1 MNPTAPSA
9 TLRRSREPLSYS
21 AGDATV
27 IAAYDRITPTSLHA
41 LERLANLALDGG
53 CTRLVFD
60 LYEVNDVD
68 PGAVDLLRAALRGG
82 RLRGATLA
90 VVGVR
95 PALMLA
101 LQELDAGA
109 ISIHPNMRAALAP
122 TYSGAGR

>member
-1 MNPTAPSA
+1 M
-9 TLRRSREPLSYS
+9 
-21 AGDATV
+21 
-27 IAAYDRITPTSLHA
+27 
-41 LERLANLALDGG
+41 
-53 CTRLVFD
+53 VFD

-101 LQELDAGA
+101 LQELDAGP

>member
-9 TLRRSREPLSYS
+9 TPRGSREPLSYS

-27 IAAYDRITPTSLHA
+27 IAAYGHITAIGLGA
-41 LERLANLALDGG
+41 LERLAYVALDGG

-60 LYEVNDVD
+60 LYEVKDVE
-68 PGAVDLLRAALRGG
+68 PEAVDLLRAALRGG

-109 ISIHPNMRAALAP
+109 ISIHSNMRAALAP
-122 TYSGAGR
+122 TYSGTSR